1 MIGTALIAGGSVV
14 AAASSWYLAPMAA
27 RKFQELKLRN
37 LCAATKSL
45 VLTYD
50 DGPGEKLTPQLLDLL
65 KSRNARA
72 TFFLTG
78 FRATDNP
85 ELVDEIAGQGH
96 EIACHTQQH
105 LNAWRTSPWRSVHDI
120 DEGYQSLARWVPQD
134 GWFRPPFGKLTLLTW
149 ARIKGRKAPLG
160 WWTICSG
167 DDAEVLPNTNT
178 AANKA
183 KRDGGGVVLLHDF
196 DRSQQ
201 RAEFML
207 ESTSK
212 LLDAVDEQGWLV
224 RTLSELTQENCKRA
238 ASYYSDSR

>member
-27 RKFQELKLRN
+27 RKLQEVQLRN
-37 LCAATKSL
+37 RCIATKSL

-78 FRATDNP
+78 LRATDHP

-120 DEGYQSLARWVPQD
+120 DQGYQSLARWVPQD

-149 ARIKGRKAPLG
+149 ARIKGRRAPLG
-160 WWTICSG
+160 WWTIRSG
-167 DDAEVLPNTNT
+167 DDAEVLPETDT
-178 AANKA
+178 AVIKA

-196 DRSQQ
+196 DRSDQ

-212 LLDAVDEQGWLV
+212 LLDAADDHGWKV
-224 RTLSELTQENCKRA
+224 CTLSELTGENCKRA
-238 ASYYSDSR
+238 A

>member
-1 MIGTALIAGGSVV
+1 MIGLTLIAGGSAF
-14 AAASSWYLAPMAA
+14 AAAGSWYLAPMVA
-27 RKFQELKLRN
+27 RKLQELQLRSQ
-37 LCAATKSL
+37 CVATGSL

-65 KSRNARA
+65 ASRNAKA

-78 FRATDNP
+78 FRATKHP
-85 ELVDEIAGQGH
+85 ELVDEIANQGH
-96 EIACHTQQH
+96 ELACHTHQH
-105 LNAWRTSPWRSVHDI
+105 LNAWRTWPWRNLSDI
-120 DEGYQSLARWVPQD
+120 DHGYQSLSRWVPQD
-134 GWFRPPFGKLTLLTW
+134 GRFRPPFGKMTLLTW
-149 ARIKGRKAPLG
+149 ARIKQRRAPLG

-167 DDAEVLPNTNT
+167 DDAEVLPDVN
-178 AANKA
+178 AAATKT

-212 LLDAVDEQGWLV
+212 LLDVAFEQGWTV
-224 RTLSELTQENCKRA
+224 RTFSELTGGNCKRA
-238 ASYYSDSR
+238 A